1 MALQGSLAGMGIA
14 EILQLAGVQQKTG
27 ILHVT
32 REGDGTAL
40 DILMVGGRIVG
51 CRADRPDRRELL
63 GQRLLAA
70 RVITKEQLG
79 KAIKR
84 AKKGTKDG
92 PVLIGEA
99 LIEAD
104 AIDKSTRD
112 HFVMLQLRERLC
124 GIFEWTRGAYRF
136 ESKERGFT
144 QATRPTLSAEAILMD
159 GFRMMDEWPLIRSK
173 IGDLSE
179 VFKILR
185 NPEDGE
191 SDAEA
196 LERVLD
202 DAFSEFVGDDDDFG
216 DAGGGLGRN
225 ERTVFDL
232 VDGKNTVQQI
242 VDLSRLGE
250 FEACK
255 ALVSLESDGYVGPL
269 NPRRRARR
277 RRGRRQTPLALI
289 GQVLL
294 NLAVL
299 GVIVGA
305 VMLLPATQIQLDANA
320 AAVAA
325 ETAERLHTNRI
336 IAIGMALD
344 VFRFEHGAYP
354 EALEELVQ
362 TGLIDAAM
370 LDDTSGLRYISVGT
384 DYDLR

>member
-27 ILHVT
+27 VLHVNH
-32 REGDGTAL
+32 EADGTAL

-51 CRADRPDRRELL
+51 CRSDRPERRELL

-70 RVITKEQLG
+70 RAISKEQLA

-84 AKKGTKDG
+84 SKKGD
-92 PVLIGEA
+92 VLIGEA
-99 LIEAD
+99 LVEAE
-104 AIDKSTRD
+104 AIDKAARD

-124 GIFEWTRGAYRF
+124 GIFEWTRGDYRF
-136 ESKERGFT
+136 ENKERGFT
-144 QATRPTLSAEAILMD
+144 RATRPTLSAEAILMD

-173 IGDLSE
+173 IGNLSE

-185 NPEDGE
+185 SPEDGE

-202 DAFSEFVGDDDDFG
+202 DAFSEFVGDEDDFG
-216 DAGGGLGRN
+216 EAAGGLGRN

-232 VDGKNTVQQI
+232 VDSKATVQHI

-255 ALVSLESDGYVGPL
+255 ALVSLQADGYIGPL

-277 RRGRRQTPLALI
+277 RRGRRQGPLALI

-294 NLAVL
+294 NLVVL

-305 VMLLPATQIQLDANA
+305 VMLLPSTQIKLDANA
-320 AAVAA
+320 AAVAS
-325 ETAERLHTNRI
+325 ETAQRLHTNRI

-344 VFRFEHGAYP
+344 VFRFEHGVYP

-362 TGLIDAAM
+362 TGLIDVAM